1 MTATA
6 RRATPYHKGLPV
18 NISHPAWMDAA
29 ACRDEDPELW
39 FPLDGNGR
47 LARAICRECPVRVD
61 CLNHAIAVGTRD
73 GIWGGLD
80 MERERPKPRRKR

>member
-1 MTATA
+1 MTA
-6 RRATPYHKGLPV
+6 PGYHKPPAT
-18 NISHPAWMDAA
+18 IPPPPAWMDRA
-29 ACRDEDPELW
+29 ACLDADPEW
-39 FPLDGNGR
+39 WYPVAASDDTSA
-47 LARAICRECPVRVD
+47 ARAICRECPVRVD

>member
-1 MTATA
+1 MPQPDPAT
-6 RRATPYHKGLPV
+6 
-18 NISHPAWMDAA
+18 
-29 ACRDEDPELW
+29 
-39 FPLDGNGR
+39 
-47 LARAICRECPVRVD
+47 RVD